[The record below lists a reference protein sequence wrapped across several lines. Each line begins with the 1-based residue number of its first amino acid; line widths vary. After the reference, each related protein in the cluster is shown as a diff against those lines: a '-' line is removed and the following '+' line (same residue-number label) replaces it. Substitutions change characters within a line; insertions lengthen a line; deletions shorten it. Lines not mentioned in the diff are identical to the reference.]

1 MDTIKR
7 KHNSG
12 EHIVHRFTSLAEA
25 ARFAEANPNP
35 KSSAKETD
43 NEWSGTK
50 SLPEAVH
57 LAVDGW
63 HDVRPEVQ
71 KMFDSLES
79 QLALA
84 LDEQYAIRYDYSGD
98 SVDMGRYVSGDPECM
113 MDYVTEPQARMGKVV
128 RIMVAGVASAYVT
141 PEQIRARGVAVCAL
155 VDVLH
160 KMGVGIELW
169 TEQCYLRQDGGY
181 GKRKPSTKRYS
192 MLVKLHDSADMM
204 DIDDIMYA
212 IAHPSMLRRI
222 GFAGVEQMEWA
233 TEFTSNAYGMPDDMQ
248 CADLV
253 GDVDVT
259 VEKLQNGGRW
269 GSEDAILKD
278 PVGWVLG
285 TVRGLDLL

>member
-1 MDTIKR
+1 METIKR
-7 KHNSG
+7 KHNNG
-12 EHIVHRFTSLAEA
+12 EHIVHRFNSLAEA
-25 ARFAEANPNP
+25 ARFAGENPEP
-35 KSSAKETD
+35 KSSAKEAT
-43 NEWSGTK
+43 EWAGTA
-50 SLPEAVH
+50 SLPEAVN

-71 KMFDSLES
+71 RLFDSLES
-79 QLALA
+79 QLSLA

-128 RIMVAGVASAYVT
+128 RLHVAGIASSYVSA
-141 PEQIRARGVAVCAL
+141 EQIRARGVAVCAL

-169 TEQCYLRQDGGY
+169 TEQCYQHPFKDS
-181 GKRKPSTKRYS
+181 KAYS
-192 MLVKLHDSADMM
+192 MLVKLHDSADML
-204 DIDDIMYA
+204 DIDDIMFA

-233 TEFTSNAYGMPDDMQ
+233 KDYVGSGYGRVMNMQ
-248 CADLV
+248 CADMV

-259 VEKLQNGGRW
+259 VEKLQNGGQW
-269 GSEDAILKD
+269 GTESDILKD
-278 PVGWVLG
+278 PVSWVLN

>member
-1 MDTIKR
+1 METIKR

-25 ARFAEANPNP
+25 ARFAEANPN
-35 KSSAKETD
+35 KRSSH
-43 NEWSGTK
+43 SGTESFTGTR
-50 SLPEAVH
+50 SLTDAVK

-79 QLALA
+79 QLSLA

-113 MDYVTEPQARMGKVV
+113 MDYVTEPQARMGRVV

-155 VDVLH
+155 IDVLH
-160 KMGVGIELW
+160 KLGVGIELW
-169 TEQCYLRQDGGY
+169 TEQCYLRKEEGY
-181 GKRKPSTKRYS
+181 RNRKPSTKRYS

-222 GFAGVEQMEWA
+222 GFAGVEQMDWA
-233 TEFTSNAYGMPDDMQ
+233 NEFVNNSYGRPDDMQ

-259 VEKLQNGGRW
+259 VEKLQNGGSW

-285 TVRGLDLL
+285 TVQGLDLL